1 MIKYLPF
8 IFLLF
13 LLSTCAQ
20 NSNKSL
26 NPNQKPKVEKQPN
39 KTENELQ
46 NYVQT
51 IKGTWVNKTYF
62 ESIIKNK
69 SPFKTQNENPYYLV
83 YIKPEMIKNRMIG
96 IYDFEYGQTEIS
108 NISNYALKNNA
119 LTFQFNTFDGK
130 ITKEKGLKYFTKIS
144 LIIEK
149 GDTLLHVERSDHQ
162 SFDLRRIENK
172 CFDDSFDCEITQFVT
187 SIILEGNYIFRD
199 SNKVLIS
206 NNLKVDHFG
215 NISGNKK
222 FKRAIL
228 WNFFRESNA
237 VFNHDIIELIP
248 AKSDIGYY
256 GHLNENV
263 ENLFKFENKKDTII
277 LRKLSYD
284 KEQQQVSS
292 GCVGYYLVRK

>member
-1 MIKYLPF
+1 MTKYFPLT
-8 IFLLF
+8 FLLF
-13 LLSTCAQ
+13 IVSSCVQSSEKSKVL
-20 NSNKSL
+20 NSKSRA
-26 NPNQKPKVEKQPN
+26 EKQLNEP
-39 KTENELQ
+39 ENNLL
-46 NYVQT
+46 NYAQT
-51 IKGTWVNKTYF
+51 IKGTWVNEAYF
-62 ESIIKNK
+62 ESILKNK
-69 SPFKTQNENPYYLV
+69 SPFKTQNENPYYMV
-83 YIKPEMIKNRMIG
+83 YIKPEMIKNQMIG

-108 NISNYALKNNA
+108 NIPYYAWKDKVLA
-119 LTFQFNTFDGK
+119 FQFNTFDGK
-130 ITKEKGLKYFTKIS
+130 TTKEKSCKYFTKIS

-149 GDTLLHVERSDHQ
+149 GDTILHVVRSDHQ

-187 SIILEGNYIFRD
+187 STILEGNYIFRD

-215 NISGNKK
+215 NFTGNKK

-228 WNFFRESNA
+228 WNFFRESNSI
-237 VFNHDIIELIP
+237 FNHDVLELVP
-248 AKSDIGYY
+248 SKSKTNYY
-256 GHLNENV
+256 ALFNENV

-292 GCVGYYLVRK
+292 GGIGYFLVRK